1 MKLEA
6 VAYLRVSSVN
16 QLEGNGFERQ
26 EKAISKYA
34 RSKYS
39 LTNVY
44 KEQGVSGT
52 ITDRPALMTMMT
64 DLIVNN
70 RPKVVLVESADR
82 LGRSLEVSLT
92 ILSQCRK
99 HGIQVIA
106 VDSGTDLTDD
116 RDPMTEALTLVQG
129 VFAQL
134 DKRRLVAKLSTAR
147 QAKRLSTGRCE
158 GRLPYGSKEG
168 EPAGLLLIK
177 TMTRAKHGTSAIAR
191 ALTEAGHP
199 TRTGTAWSRQAV
211 HAIVTRLKS

>member
-82 LGRSLEVSLT
+82 LGRSLE
-92 ILSQCRK
+92 
-99 HGIQVIA
+99 
-106 VDSGTDLTDD
+106 
-116 RDPMTEALTLVQG
+116 
-129 VFAQL
+129 
-134 DKRRLVAKLSTAR
+134 
-147 QAKRLSTGRCE
+147 
-158 GRLPYGSKEG
+158 G